1 MDIFTLVIIICAVGI
16 IVYLDK
22 NPAKKAKVKAGLKT
36 YYENLKNYFG

>member
-1 MDIFTLVIIICAVGI
+1 MDIVTLLIISCAVGI